1 MQSDSCTNRLAALI
15 TVCCL
20 IVAFILT
27 LPFAILWIAAS
38 ALDELLEISRGLKN
52 GNKTN

>member
-20 IVAFILT
+20 TVAIILT
-27 LPFAILWIAAS
+27 LPFAILWIVAS